1 MAKKTTKSKKV
12 ARRPA
17 NFVPDVILVIV
28 AAVLILQYF
37 IIDRTVSLDTTKY
50 RLSVVG
56 FWLGVV
62 SLACFVTLMLK
73 VKRRKK

>member
-1 MAKKTTKSKKV
+1 MASTKSKSRK
-12 ARRPA
+12 AIRPV
-17 NFVPDVILVIV
+17 NLVPDLILVIA

-37 IIDRTVSLDTTKY
+37 VIDHSASLETTKY

-62 SLACFVTLMLK
+62 LLACFVTRMLT
-73 VKRRKK
+73 VRRRKK

>member
-1 MAKKTTKSKKV
+1 MVKKPTKSKKV
-12 ARRPA
+12 QRPV
-17 NFVPDVILVIV
+17 NLVPDLILVIA

-37 IIDRTVSLDTTKY
+37 IIDHSASLETTKY

-62 SLACFVTLMLK
+62 SLACFVTLMLTIR
-73 VKRRKK
+73 RRKK